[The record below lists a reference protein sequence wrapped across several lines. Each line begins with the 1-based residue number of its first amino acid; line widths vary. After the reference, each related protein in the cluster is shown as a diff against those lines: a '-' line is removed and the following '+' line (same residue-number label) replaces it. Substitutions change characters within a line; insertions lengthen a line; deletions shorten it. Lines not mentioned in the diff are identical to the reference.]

1 MSHATHL
8 KREAPNRFAWVD
20 IAKGLCIVAV
30 VCLYARND
38 LMRIFQGAGWL
49 EPWSAFARPFRMPD
63 FFLLSGLFLS
73 AVIARPWRSYLDTK
87 VLHYAYFLALWVSI
101 LYVYD
106 VFVLDSVPQAA
117 SDPVKFVKLWVWSF
131 IYPDYMLWFI
141 QTLPVFFI
149 VTRLLRAVPKALLWT
164 VAAVAMALPF
174 KAGIAPVDNFVAY
187 YVFFLTGHFCAEA
200 IFRFAD
206 WARANRRPTLAL
218 FGAWCVVNQ
227 WAVSAG
233 LAAQPGLDLA
243 FGLLGISA
251 VIGLCAVLA
260 ELRSFAWLAHAG
272 ANSIVVYL
280 GFFIPL
286 TLFVRFAWAGQ
297 WAIGIHSLALLAVMV
312 GVATPLLLFHASRN
326 TALRYLFARP
336 AWAHLGG
343 EQRKNRIEPPQG
355 PSRGLGELTPAT
367 SGAGAATSADPTAL
381 PIRVTMQAL
390 RDHPGLEPVWR
401 DLSARSSCSFYLTWP
416 WIGTWIEHLP
426 ARCDARLLL
435 AQSGQ
440 RVVGAAILVKTKRRL
455 GPIPICNAWHL
466 HATGSA
472 IDDSLYI
479 EHNDFLIDS
488 GHGDDVRNAML
499 GTWSAAAGLGA
510 ELHLPGLAPQAH
522 ALARVGNLHRIDVT
536 KQSAV
541 VNLQAV
547 REAGLDFTN
556 VMSSHS
562 RRFVRRSMKE
572 YRTLGELKLDVA
584 ASAREALEFFDSL
597 VRLHNATWRE
607 RGLTSAFAQPDSLDF
622 HENLIE
628 RSFDE
633 GKLQLLRVRAGD
645 KAIGY
650 LYSFIADKRL
660 FVFQSGFDYA
670 AIDKHSRPGLV
681 THTLAIKHN
690 AAEGYDCYDLLAGE
704 SQYKATLATHTEPMT
719 WSVLQTPALRLSAEQ
734 ALRDAVWRWRR
745 LMAS

>member
-1 MSHATHL
+1 MSHSIHL

-38 LMRIFQGAGWL
+38 MMRIFQGAGWL

-87 VLHYAYFLALWVSI
+87 VVHYAYFLALWVSI

-117 SDPVKFVKLWVWSF
+117 NDPVKFIKLWIWSF

-141 QTLPVFFI
+141 QTLPVFFV
-149 VTRLLRAVPKALLWT
+149 VTRLLRAVPRALLWT

-174 KAGIAPVDNFVAY
+174 KVGIAPVDNFIAY
-187 YVFFLTGHFCAEA
+187 YVFFLTGHFCAEW
-200 IFRFAD
+200 IFRLAD
-206 WARANRRPTLAL
+206 WARANRGAMLAV

-227 WAVSAG
+227 WATSTG

-243 FGLLGISA
+243 FGLLGIS
-251 VIGLCAVLA
+251 VVVGLCAVVA
-260 ELRSFAWLAHAG
+260 ELRGFAWLAHAG

-286 TLFVRFAWAGQ
+286 TLFLRLVWAGQ
-297 WAIGIHSLALLAVMV
+297 WAIDLHVLALLAVAI
-312 GVATPLLLFHASRN
+312 GVATPLLLFHASRG
-326 TALRYLFARP
+326 TQLRYLFARP

-343 EQRKNRIEPPQG
+343 AQRKNRVDPPQG
-355 PSRGLGELTPAT
+355 PSRGSSEPAPASASAGT
-367 SGAGAATSADPTAL
+367 GANASAL

-390 RDHPGLEPVWR
+390 RDHPGLEPLWR
-401 DLSARSSCSFYLTWP
+401 DLASRSSCSFFLTWP
-416 WIGTWIEHLP
+416 WIGAWIEQLAP
-426 ARCDARLLL
+426 RCDARLLL
-435 AQSGQ
+435 AHSGQ

-455 GPIPICNAWHL
+455 GPFPICDAWHL
-466 HATGSA
+466 HATGGGA
-472 IDDSLYI
+472 DDSLCI
-479 EHNDFLIDS
+479 EHNDLLIDRE
-488 GHGDDVRNAML
+488 HGDDVRHAML
-499 GTWSAAAGLGA
+499 GAWSAAAGSGA

-522 ALARVGNLHRIDVT
+522 ALARIGNLHRKDET
-536 KQSAV
+536 KQSALV
-541 VNLQAV
+541 DLAAV
-547 REAGLDFTN
+547 RAAGLDFTN
-556 VMSSHS
+556 VLSSHS

-572 YRTLGELKLDVA
+572 YRTLGELQLDVA
-584 ASAREALEFFDSL
+584 GSAREALEFFDGL
-597 VRLHNATWRE
+597 VRLHEATWRE
-607 RGLTSAFAQPDSLDF
+607 RGATSAFAQAQSLDF
-622 HENLIE
+622 HEHLIE

-633 GKLQLLRVRAGD
+633 GRLQLLRVRAGHR
-645 KAIGY
+645 AIGY
-650 LYSFIADKRL
+650 LYSFIAGKRL

-670 AIDKHSRPGLV
+670 AIEKHSRPGLV
-681 THTLAIKHN
+681 SHTLAIQYN
-690 AAEGYDCYDLLAGE
+690 ASRGFDCYDLLAGE
-704 SQYKATLATHTEPMT
+704 SQYKATLATQTEPMT

-734 ALRDAVWRWRR
+734 ALRGAVWRWRR

>member
-1 MSHATHL
+1 MSHAVQL

-38 LMRIFQGAGWL
+38 LMLIFQGAGWL

-87 VLHYAYFLALWVSI
+87 VVHYAYFLALWVSI
-101 LYVYD
+101 LYAYD

-117 SDPVKFVKLWVWSF
+117 SDPVKFIKLWVWSF
-131 IYPDYMLWFI
+131 IYPDHMLWFI
-141 QTLPVFFI
+141 QTLPVFFV

-174 KAGIAPVDNFVAY
+174 KAGIAPVDNFIAY
-187 YVFFLTGHFCAEA
+187 YVFFLTGHFCAEW

-206 WARANRRPTLAL
+206 WARANRGATLSL

-243 FGLLGISA
+243 FGLLGITA
-251 VIGLCAVLA
+251 VVGLCAVVSDM
-260 ELRSFAWLAHAG
+260 RGFAWLAHAG

-286 TLFVRFAWAGQ
+286 TLFVRVVWAGQ
-297 WAIGIHSLALLAVMV
+297 WAIDIHTLALLAVMV
-312 GVATPLLLFHASRN
+312 GVATPLLLFHASRG
-326 TALRYLFARP
+326 TKLRYLFARP
-336 AWAHLGG
+336 AWAQLGG
-343 EQRKNRIEPPQG
+343 TQRKNRAEPPQG
-355 PSRGLGELTPAT
+355 PSRGISAPAPIT
-367 SGAGAATSADPTAL
+367 VGPSADPTVL

-390 RDHPGLEPVWR
+390 RDHAGLEPQWR
-401 DLSARSSCSFYLTWP
+401 DLAARSSCSFYLTWP
-416 WIGTWIEHLP
+416 WIGTWIDQLP

-435 AQSGQ
+435 AHSGQ
-440 RVVGAAILVKTKRRL
+440 RLVGAAILVKTKRRL
-455 GPIPICNAWHL
+455 GPIPICDAWHL
-466 HATGSA
+466 HATGGA
-472 IDDSLYI
+472 LDDCLYI
-479 EHNDFLIDS
+479 EHNDFLIDRE
-488 GHGDDVRNAML
+488 HGDDVRNAMI
-499 GTWSAAAGLGA
+499 GAWSAAAGSGA
-510 ELHLPGLAPQAH
+510 ELHLPGLGPQAH
-522 ALARVGNLHRIDVT
+522 ALARVGNHLHRQDLVRPST
-536 KQSAV
+536 V
-541 VNLQAV
+541 VSLAAV

-556 VMSSHS
+556 VLSSHS

-572 YRTLGELKLDVA
+572 YRTLGELQLDVA
-584 ASAREALEFFDSL
+584 ASAREALEFFDGL
-597 VRLHNATWRE
+597 VRLHKAIWRE
-607 RGLTSAFAQPDSLDF
+607 RGLNSAFARPDSLDF
-622 HENLIE
+622 HEQLIE

-633 GKLQLLRVRAGD
+633 GTLQLLRVRAGE

-650 LYSFIADKRL
+650 LYSFIAGKRL

-690 AAEGYDCYDLLAGE
+690 AAQGYDCYDLLAGQC
-704 SQYKATLATHTEPMT
+704 QYKATLATHTEPMT